1 MREARQRPM
10 DSGDEVIHIHNPG
23 LTLAGV
29 GIHIHIHIHNPVY
42 TYTILDWID
51 THSRIDSR
59 RRRRSLSGARGPG
72 GASARPQPSWDG
84 GPGARQC
91 VHDGMSSLQVHP

>member
-29 GIHIHIHIHNPVY
+29 AGRCLEP
-42 TYTILDWID
+42 
-51 THSRIDSR
+51 
-59 RRRRSLSGARGPG
+59 
-72 GASARPQPSWDG
+72 G
-84 GPGARQC
+84 GPGAPVRARSRHGTVGPGRGSVC
-91 VHDGMSSLQVHP
+91 TTGCLPYRFTRKGLRMPSEIHRRSDTHMAGEGS